1 MNKNEYLVRYNPKK
15 SKWEIYLIIIAVIIA
30 AVTFGIW
37 ITPIAQNNT
46 MMSADEIN
54 KQAYDT
60 LQRRLEWERHKMMQ
74 EAKMSG
80 SPYYRYFRG
89 P

>member
-1 MNKNEYLVRYNPKK
+1 MNKNEYLVRYKPKK
-15 SKWEIYLIIIAVIIA
+15 SKWEIYLIIIAIIMA

-46 MMSADEIN
+46 TMSADEIN
-54 KQAYDT
+54 KQAYDN
-60 LQRRLEWERHKMMQ
+60 LQRYLDQQERKMMQ